1 MANSRRGTAL
11 TVLAILFAILAVSDI
26 LKPLHLEGP
35 TTGLVFFGKR
45 LSGAPNA
52 ILGPILGIVLLIYAA
67 GIWRMSR
74 YALYLGYAYAIYV
87 TINLMLFSARNPL
100 ASFPE
105 RDDFRHRLYR
115 FRAGAQLGD
124 TGTAQPPPR
133 RTRVGR
139 PWSFGRYRRERRL
152 CGLRLRLASAPT
164 AMTTTPTDP
173 KVSHHGRK
181 FPRSRINAVSRKAA
195 PIARAPIQIKV
206 A

>member
-35 TTGLVFFGKR
+35 TTGLIFFGKR

-87 TINLMLFSARNPL
+87 TINLILFSARNPPLTSQSEIIIGIVYIVFAL
-100 ASFPE
+100 ALSW
-105 RDDFRHRLYR
+105 
-115 FRAGAQLGD
+115 
-124 TGTAQPPPR
+124 GTPVLLSR
-133 RTRVGR
+133 RQ
-139 PWSFGRYRRERRL
+139 
-152 CGLRLRLASAPT
+152 
-164 AMTTTPTDP
+164 
-173 KVSHHGRK
+173 
-181 FPRSRINAVSRKAA
+181 
-195 PIARAPIQIKV
+195 RAPG
-206 A
+206 